1 MGADIHVEGNL
12 EVVRGVEHLTG
23 AQVMSTDLRASAGLG
38 GIGCAA
44 GKKLWSLTS
53 TTSIAA
59 MKKWSRNCAPVVPVL
74 NGSRPC
80 TLYSPAESVPF
91 IIYVRSLEE

>member
-1 MGADIHVEGNL
+1 MGADIHVAGNL
-12 EVVRGVEHLTG
+12 KVVRGVEHLTG
-23 AQVMSTDLRASAGLG
+23 AQVMSTDLRASACLVLAGLE
-38 GIGCAA
+38 
-44 GKKLWSLTS
+44 LWSLTS

-80 TLYSPAESVPF
+80 TLYSPAESVPL